1 MKIISVD
8 FETYYDRQFS
18 LSKLTTEEY
27 LRHPEF
33 EVIGVAVKVD
43 DEDTHWLSGEL
54 DALKTYLHANYD
66 WEKSAVLA
74 HNAMFDGAIL
84 AWIFDIHPKLYLD
97 TLCMGRAVHGTEV
110 SASLKSLAARHQIGE
125 KGEEVIDALGKH
137 REDFTED
144 ALSRY
149 GDYCINDVELA
160 YDLFKIFMRAFPK
173 KELKVID
180 LTLRMFIEPV
190 LRLDP
195 DKLRAHLNTLQTAKE
210 KLLDEC
216 GIAKEELMSNPKF
229 AKALQALGVIP
240 PTKISLRTEKETFA
254 FAKSDE
260 GFKALQ
266 EHENPQVQALIAA
279 RIGLKSTLEE
289 TRTKRFLDIATR
301 GMRPRSLAAR
311 KSSYK
316 GVLPVPIKYY
326 AAHTGRWGGYDK
338 LNLQNLPSRG
348 TNAKVLKSCICAPD
362 GYTLIEADSAQIE
375 ARVLAWLSKQDN
387 LVKAFSMGKDVY
399 RTMAA
404 AIYGV
409 LPEKITQGQRF
420 IGKTTILGAGYG
432 MGAVKFRDQLKT
444 FGVALEE
451 EEAKRIISAYRETNG
466 AIVNLG
472 REAQAVL
479 MGMYQGEKYT
489 LGREG
494 VLKIHPNLNGIELP
508 SGLLM
513 RYEDLA
519 TEETERGLQFS
530 YKTRTGAV
538 KIYGGKVIENVCQAL
553 ARCIIAEQMIQISK
567 RYRVLLTV
575 HDSVICCVSDTEVD
589 EAAAFVGE
597 CMRWIPEWAE
607 GLPVRGDVDVGK
619 NYGECTQWV
628 SPLGL
633 SAA

>member
-444 FGVALEE
+444 FGVAVEE

-466 AIVNLG
+466 AIVNLWQ
-472 REAQAVL
+472 EAQAVL
-479 MGMYQGEKYT
+479 MGMHQGEKYK
-489 LGREG
+489 LGKEG

-589 EAAAFVGE
+589 EAAAFIGE

>member
-27 LRHPEF
+27 LRHPDF

-43 DEDTHWLSGEL
+43 DGDTHWLSGEL

-66 WEKSAVLA
+66 WSNSAVLA

-110 SASLKSLAARHQIGE
+110 SASLKNLAALHHIGE
-125 KGEEVIDALGKH
+125 KGDEVIDALGKH
-137 REDFTED
+137 REDFTEE

-195 DKLRAHLNTLQTAKE
+195 DKLRTHLTTLQTAKE

-229 AKALQALGVIP
+229 AKALQALGVTP
-240 PTKISLRTEKETFA
+240 PTKISVRTEKETFA

-260 GFKALQ
+260 EFKALQ
-266 EHENPQVQALIAA
+266 EHENPQVQALVAA

-311 KSSYK
+311 KYR

-338 LNLQNLPSRG
+338 VNLQNLPSRG
-348 TNAKVLKSCICAPD
+348 TNAKVLKSCICVPD
-362 GYTLIEADSAQIE
+362 GCTLIEADSAQIE

-387 LVKAFSMGKDVY
+387 LVKAFAMGEDVY

-409 LPEKITQGQRF
+409 PPEKITKEQRF

-432 MGAVKFRDQLKT
+432 MGFLKFKDQLKT
-444 FGVALEE
+444 FGVDVTE
-451 EEAKRIISAYRETNG
+451 EEARRIISIYRETNG
-466 AIVNLG
+466 AITHLW
-472 REAQAVL
+472 REAQVAL
-479 MGMYQGEKYT
+479 TGMYQGEKYK

-519 TEETERGLQFS
+519 TEETEKGLQFS
-530 YKTRTGAV
+530 YKTRSGSA

-553 ARCIIAEQMIQISK
+553 ARCIMAEQMVQISK
-567 RYRVLLTV
+567 RYRPLLTV
-575 HDSVICCVSDTEVD
+575 HDSVVCCVSDTEVD

-607 GLPVRGDVDVGK
+607 GLPVRGDVDVGE

>member
-8 FETYYDRQFS
+8 FETYYDKQFS

-27 LRHPEF
+27 LRHPDF

-54 DALKTYLHANYD
+54 NALKTYLHANYD

-137 REDFTED
+137 RGDFTED

-229 AKALQALGVIP
+229 AKALQALGVVP
-240 PTKISLRTEKETFA
+240 PTKISVRTEKETFA

-266 EHENPQVQALIAA
+266 EHENPQVQALVAA

-311 KSSYK
+311 KSSYR

-338 LNLQNLPSRG
+338 VNLQNLPSRG
-348 TNAKVLKSCICAPD
+348 TNAKVLKSCICVED

-375 ARVLAWLSKQDN
+375 ARILAWLSKQDN

-409 LPEKITQGQRF
+409 LPEKITSEQRF

-444 FGVALEE
+444 FGVAVEE

-466 AIVNLG
+466 AIVNLW
-472 REAQAVL
+472 REAQTVL
-479 MGMYQGEKYT
+479 MGMYQGEKYQ
-489 LGREG
+489 LGKEG

>member
-27 LRHPEF
+27 LRHPDF

-43 DEDTHWLSGEL
+43 DGDTHWLSGEL
-54 DALKTYLHANYD
+54 NALKTYLHANYD

-137 REDFTED
+137 REDFTEE

-195 DKLRAHLNTLQTAKE
+195 DKLRAHLNTLQIAKK

-240 PTKISLRTEKETFA
+240 PTKISIRTKKETFA

-260 GFKALQ
+260 EFKALQ

-362 GYTLIEADSAQIE
+362 GYTIIEADSAQIE

-387 LVKAFSMGKDVY
+387 LVKAFSMGEDVY

-444 FGVALEE
+444 FGVAVGE

-466 AIVNLG
+466 AIINLWQ
-472 REAQAVL
+472 EAQAVL
-479 MGMYQGEKYT
+479 MGMHQGEKYK
-489 LGREG
+489 LGKKG

-519 TEETERGLQFS
+519 IEETEKGLQFS